1 MEAEFGGRARLWVA
15 RRRTRALYCREVAA
29 RISRLM
35 AQTKSTC
42 VGRMSLSG
50 ERIRL
55 LSMVDVFESLSPE
68 EIERLDERLPD
79 AQLETGDIFYSP
91 DDPSEKVFILRRGK
105 ARIYKVADDDR
116 EFTLAVVDA
125 GTMFGEMTLTAQRLQ
140 GAYAQAMEP
149 SEVSTMLRADLER
162 LILEKPQVGL
172 QIAHLL
178 SERLR
183 RYETRLED
191 ITLKDIPSRLASM
204 ILMLAEAEGVVTSE
218 GYVRIP
224 THYTHEWLG
233 TMIGTNREAVSRAF
247 GVLQEEAIVELRRRI
262 IHVKSLDA
270 LRRRAGHA
278 DGEASQTP

>member
-1 MEAEFGGRARLWVA
+1 VGVLVCGWRDVGPV
-15 RRRTRALYCREVAA
+15 LYTTEVAA
-29 RISRLM
+29 RTSRPMTL
-35 AQTKSTC
+35 TKRTC
-42 VGRMSLSG
+42 VGGMSLSG

-55 LSMVDVFESLSPE
+55 LSMVDVLESLSSE

-116 EFTLAVVDA
+116 ELTLAVVDA

-149 SEVSTMLRADLER
+149 SEVSTMFRADLER

-224 THYTHEWLG
+224 THYTHERLG

-278 DGEASQTP
+278 DGEATQAP

>member
-1 MEAEFGGRARLWVA
+1 MGA
-15 RRRTRALYCREVAA
+15 
-29 RISRLM
+29 
-35 AQTKSTC
+35 
-42 VGRMSLSG
+42 MSFSG

-55 LSMVDVFESLSPE
+55 LSMVDVFESLSARE
-68 EIERLDERLPD
+68 LERLDSRLLD
-79 AQLETGDIFYSP
+79 VRLETGDVFYTP

-105 ARIYKVADDDR
+105 ARIYKVADDER
-116 EFTLAVVDA
+116 EFTLAVVEA

-149 SEVSTMLRADLER
+149 SEVSTMLREDLER

-191 ITLKDIPSRLASM
+191 ITLKDVPSRLASM
-204 ILMLAEAEGVVTSE
+204 ILLLAEAEGVVTSE

-224 THYTHEWLG
+224 THYTHGRLG

-247 GVLQEEAIVELRRRI
+247 GVLQAETIVELRRRI
-262 IHVKSLDA
+262 IYVKDLEA
-270 LRRRAGHA
+270 LGRRAGHA
-278 DGEASQTP
+278 DRGATQTP

>member
-1 MEAEFGGRARLWVA
+1 
-15 RRRTRALYCREVAA
+15 
-29 RISRLM
+29 
-35 AQTKSTC
+35 
-42 VGRMSLSG
+42 MSLNG

-55 LSMVDVFESLSPE
+55 LSMVDVFEPLSTE

-79 AQLETGDIFYSP
+79 AHLEMGDIFYSP

-105 ARIYKVADDDR
+105 VRIYKVADDGR
-116 EFTLAVVDA
+116 EFTLAVVED

-149 SEVSTMLRADLER
+149 SEVSMMLRKDLER

-183 RYETRLED
+183 RYEIRLED
-191 ITLKDIPSRLASM
+191 ITLKDVPTRLASM
-204 ILMLAEAEGVVTSE
+204 ILLLVEAEGVVTSE

-224 THYTHEWLG
+224 THYTHQRLG

-247 GVLQEEAIVELRRRI
+247 GVLQEEAIVELRRRKI
-262 IHVKSLDA
+262 YVKNLEA
-270 LRRRAGHA
+270 LKRRAGHA
-278 DGEASQTP
+278 DWEITQTP

>member
-1 MEAEFGGRARLWVA
+1 MVGALVCGWRDIEAV
-15 RRRTRALYCREVAA
+15 LYTAEVAA
-29 RISRLM
+29 RTSRLM
-35 AQTKSTC
+35 ARTKRTC

-55 LSMVDVFESLSPE
+55 LSMVDVFESLSSK

-105 ARIYKVADDDR
+105 ARIYKVADDER
-116 EFTLAVVDA
+116 ELTLAVVDA

-140 GAYAQAMEP
+140 GAFAQAMEP

-224 THYTHEWLG
+224 THYTHERLG

>member
-1 MEAEFGGRARLWVA
+1 
-15 RRRTRALYCREVAA
+15 
-29 RISRLM
+29 
-35 AQTKSTC
+35 
-42 VGRMSLSG
+42 MSLSG

-55 LSMVDVFESLSPE
+55 LSMVDVFESLSSE

-79 AQLETGDIFYSP
+79 ARLETGDIFYSP

-149 SEVSTMLRADLER
+149 SEVSTMLREDLER

-204 ILMLAEAEGVVTSE
+204 ILLLAEAEGVVTSE

-224 THYTHEWLG
+224 THYTHERLG

-247 GVLQEEAIVELRRRI
+247 GVLQEEAIVELRRRLI
-262 IHVKSLDA
+262 YVKSLDA
-270 LRRRAGHA
+270 LRLRAGHA
-278 DGEASQTP
+278 DGEATQTP

>member
-1 MEAEFGGRARLWVA
+1 MGALVFGWRDVGSV
-15 RRRTRALYCREVAA
+15 LYTAEVAA
-29 RISRLM
+29 RYARLL
-35 AQTKSTC
+35 ARTKEL
-42 VGRMSLSG
+42 VWVRMSLSG

-55 LSMVDVFESLSPE
+55 LSLVDVFESLSSK

-224 THYTHEWLG
+224 THYTHERLG

-247 GVLQEEAIVELRRRI
+247 GVLQEEAIIELRRRI

-278 DGEASQTP
+278 DGEATQTP

>member
-1 MEAEFGGRARLWVA
+1 MVGARLWVA
-15 RRRTRALYCREVAA
+15 RRRTRTLYCREVAA
-29 RISRLM
+29 RTSRLM

-55 LSMVDVFESLSPE
+55 LSMVDVFESLSSE

-105 ARIYKVADDDR
+105 ARIYKVADDER
-116 EFTLAVVDA
+116 ELTLAVVDA

-224 THYTHEWLG
+224 THYTHERLG

>member
-1 MEAEFGGRARLWVA
+1 MVG
-15 RRRTRALYCREVAA
+15 ALACGWRDIGPVLYTAEVAA
-29 RISRLM
+29 RTSRPM
-35 AQTKSTC
+35 AQTKRTC
-42 VGRMSLSG
+42 VGRMAFSG

-55 LSMVDVFESLSPE
+55 LSMVDVFESLSSE

-91 DDPSEKVFILRRGK
+91 DDPSEKVFVLRRGK

-224 THYTHEWLG
+224 THYTHERLG

-270 LRRRAGHA
+270 LRQRAGHA
-278 DGEASQTP
+278 DGEATQAP

>member
-1 MEAEFGGRARLWVA
+1 LE
-15 RRRTRALYCREVAA
+15 RRF
-29 RISRLM
+29 
-35 AQTKSTC
+35 
-42 VGRMSLSG
+42 VGAMSLSR

-55 LSMVDVFESLSPE
+55 LSLVDVFEPLSAA

-79 AQLETGDIFYSP
+79 AHLETGDVFYSP

-105 ARIYKVADDDR
+105 ARIYKVADDGR
-116 EFTLAVVDA
+116 ELTLAVVDA

-149 SEVSTMLRADLER
+149 SEVSLMLREDLER

-183 RYETRLED
+183 SYEIRLED
-191 ITLKDIPSRLASM
+191 ITLKDVPTRLASM
-204 ILMLAEAEGVVTSE
+204 ILLLCEAEGVVTTE

-224 THYTHEWLG
+224 THYTHQQLG
-233 TMIGTNREAVSRAF
+233 TMIGTSREAVSRAF
-247 GVLQEEAIVELRRRI
+247 GVLQDETIVELRRRLI
-262 IHVKSLDA
+262 YVKNLEA
-270 LRRRAGHA
+270 LERRAGRA
-278 DGEASQTP
+278 DGDAAQIP

>member
-1 MEAEFGGRARLWVA
+1 
-15 RRRTRALYCREVAA
+15 
-29 RISRLM
+29 
-35 AQTKSTC
+35 
-42 VGRMSLSG
+42 
-50 ERIRL
+50 
-55 LSMVDVFESLSPE
+55 MVDVFESLSSE

-105 ARIYKVADDDR
+105 ARIYKVADDR

-149 SEVSTMLRADLER
+149 SEVSTMLREDLER

-204 ILMLAEAEGVVTSE
+204 ILLLAEAEGVVTSE

-224 THYTHEWLG
+224 THYTHERLG

-262 IHVKSLDA
+262 IYVKSLEA

-278 DGEASQTP
+278 SGEAAQTP

>member
-1 MEAEFGGRARLWVA
+1 
-15 RRRTRALYCREVAA
+15 
-29 RISRLM
+29 
-35 AQTKSTC
+35 
-42 VGRMSLSG
+42 MSLRG

-55 LSMVDVFESLSPE
+55 LSMVDVFEPLSAE
-68 EIERLDERLPD
+68 EIGRLDERLPD
-79 AQLETGDIFYSP
+79 AHLETGDIFYSP

-105 ARIYKVADDDR
+105 ARIYKLADDGR

-149 SEVSTMLRADLER
+149 SEVSMMLRKDLER

-183 RYETRLED
+183 RYEIRLED
-191 ITLKDIPSRLASM
+191 ITLKDIPTRLASM
-204 ILMLAEAEGVVTSE
+204 ILLLAEAEGVVTPE
-218 GYVRIP
+218 GYIRIP
-224 THYTHEWLG
+224 THYTHPQLG

-247 GVLQEEAIVELRRRI
+247 GVLQAETIVELRRRI
-262 IHVKSLDA
+262 IYVKNLEA

-278 DGEASQTP
+278 DGEATQTP

>member
-1 MEAEFGGRARLWVA
+1 
-15 RRRTRALYCREVAA
+15 
-29 RISRLM
+29 
-35 AQTKSTC
+35 
-42 VGRMSLSG
+42 
-50 ERIRL
+50 
-55 LSMVDVFESLSPE
+55 MVDVFESLSSE

-79 AQLETGDIFYSP
+79 ARLETGDIFYSP

-105 ARIYKVADDDR
+105 ARIYKVADDR

-149 SEVSTMLRADLER
+149 SEVSTMLREDLER

-204 ILMLAEAEGVVTSE
+204 ILLLAEAEGVVTSE

-224 THYTHEWLG
+224 THYTHERLG

-262 IHVKSLDA
+262 IYVKSLEA

-278 DGEASQTP
+278 SGEAAQTP